1 MYSIIILI
9 LLIIVF
15 ICLSNKNNIE
25 HFSRYFIASLRSPYR
40 YRNRHSNRYH
50 RYRHGY
56 RYPVYPRPYF
66 WNYFYPR
73 WDYPEISY
81 MNPFRLSNPGCD
93 NKTCG
98 GYCTPYNSTC
108 CGGTNPTTCSY
119 AYCKNH
125 TSCD

>member
-1 MYSIIILI
+1 MYLIVILFI
-9 LLIIVF
+9 LLIIFV
-15 ICLSNKNNIE
+15 CLSNKSNIE
-25 HFSRYFIASLRSPYR
+25 HFTRYFGGFFRPYR
-40 YRNRHSNRYH
+40 YRHSHPHRYF

-56 RYPVYPRPYF
+56 RHPVYPRPFF

-73 WDYPEISY
+73 WDYPEVSY
-81 MNPFRLSNPGCD
+81 VNPYRLSNPGCD